1 MMSMKTYVALVF
13 AGAILM
19 ALEIFV
25 PGGVAG
31 LIGALMILAAAF
43 YAVTAVGGVLGVSL
57 AVLAV
62 LVGCALLFLV
72 VRLFPSSFFG
82 RRLSLAADLR
92 ESHAAEEGL
101 PALVGAHGVA
111 STTLRPAGFAE
122 IGGRRV
128 DVVTRGENIES
139 GAAVKVLEVEGNRV
153 VVGKV

>member
-1 MMSMKTYVALVF
+1 MHAMKTYVALVF
-13 AGAILM
+13 AGAVLM

-31 LIGALMILAAAF
+31 LIGALMILFAAF
-43 YAVTAVGGVLGVSL
+43 YAVTTVGGALGVAL

-72 VRLFPSSFFG
+72 VRIFPNSFFG
-82 RRLSLAADLR
+82 RRLSLAADLS

-101 PALVGAHGVA
+101 SSLLGAHGVA

-128 DVVTRGENIES
+128 DVVTRGESVES

-153 VVGKV
+153 VVCKI

>member
-1 MMSMKTYVALVF
+1 MKTYVALVF

-19 ALEIFV
+19 AL
-25 PGGVAG
+25 GSSCQGVAG

-43 YAVTAVGGVLGVSL
+43 CVGGRRGAGRVL

-62 LVGCALLFLV
+62 SWAAPALPGG
-72 VRLFPSSFFG
+72 RLFPAASSGGSCRSPPTCASRSG
-82 RRLSLAADLR
+82 RGDS
-92 ESHAAEEGL
+92 
-101 PALVGAHGVA
+101 GANRRTA
-111 STTLRPAGFAE
+111 WQATLRPAGFAE

-153 VVGKV
+153 VVCKV

>member
-1 MMSMKTYVALVF
+1 MFPMKTYVALVF

-31 LIGALMILAAAF
+31 LIGALMILAAAY
-43 YAVTAVGGVLGVSL
+43 YAVASVGGALGIGL

-62 LVGCALLFLV
+62 LVGGALLFLV
-72 VRLFPSSFFG
+72 VRIFPNSFFG
-82 RRLSLAADLR
+82 RRLSLAADLS

-101 PALVGAHGVA
+101 SALIGARGMT

-122 IGGRRV
+122 INGRRV
-128 DVVTRGENIES
+128 DVVTRGEIVEP
-139 GAAVKVLEVEGNRV
+139 GTEVKVVEVEGNRV
-153 VVGKV
+153 VVCKV

>member
-1 MMSMKTYVALVF
+1 MHAMKTYVALVF
-13 AGAILM
+13 AGAVLM

-31 LIGALMILAAAF
+31 LIGALMILFAAF
-43 YAVTAVGGVLGVSL
+43 YAVTTVGGALGVAL

-72 VRLFPSSFFG
+72 VRIFPNSFVG
-82 RRLSLAADLR
+82 RNLSLAADLR

-101 PALVGAHGVA
+101 SALVGAHGVA

-128 DVVTRGENIES
+128 DVVTRGENIEA